1 MTISNKLVGKAV
13 FGGIAFGKI
22 KMVKKHDKDIVRKT
36 IDDVDKELKRFEKA
50 KKATIKELGDLYEKS
65 LKEIGEA
72 NAMIF
77 QIHQMMVEDLDYTES
92 ICSIISDQNANAE
105 YAVLTTGENFAE
117 MFSKMDDEY
126 MKERAADV
134 KDISKRLIN
143 VLTDGEYSSK
153 NTFEYP
159 VIVAADDL
167 APSETVQLDK
177 NMVLGF
183 VTRKGSQ
190 SSHTAILARTMNIPA
205 IIGVGDALL
214 DEFDG
219 KEAIIDG
226 FNGEVFISPD
236 HDTKEKLTKKKA
248 EKDAQTALL
257 QELKGKKNVTL
268 DGKEIELFANIGNA
282 EDVGAVLQND
292 GGGIGLFRSE
302 FVYLEC
308 NDYPSEE
315 YQFAIYKDVAQKMA
329 SKKVVVRTMDIGA
342 DKQVDYFNM
351 EKEDN
356 PALGVRALR
365 ICLKRPEIFETQLK
379 ALLRA
384 SAFGELAIM
393 VPMVTSLKE
402 VKEIK
407 DIVAKVKAELD
418 EQGIAYDKDI
428 ELGIMIET
436 PAAAII
442 SDKLAKEVDFFSIGT
457 NDLIQYTE
465 AVDRQNPNLG
475 DFFDPHHLAILRL
488 IAKVAEN
495 AHKEGIWVGICGELG
510 ADPEL
515 TEFFLSIGIDELSV
529 SPTSILGL
537 RKIIRSCDVSKIKNE
552 KLKLLK

>member
-1 MTISNKLVGKAV
+1 MESKELQGKGV
-13 FGGIAFGKI
+13 FGGISFGKLKI
-22 KMVKKHDKDIVRKT
+22 LKRQEQNVVRKT
-36 IDDVDKELKRFEKA
+36 IENIDDELKRFEKA
-50 KKATIKELGDLYEKS
+50 KKTALKELGELYEKS

-92 ICSIISDQNANAE
+92 ICSIIKDQKANAE
-105 YAVLTTGENFAE
+105 YAVLTTGENFLE

-134 KDISKRLIN
+134 KDISKRLLNI
-143 VLTDGEYSSK
+143 LTSGSYNGENSF
-153 NTFEYP
+153 TEP

-177 NMVLGF
+177 KMVLGF

-205 IIGVGDALL
+205 IIGVGDSLK

-219 KEAIIDG
+219 QEAIIDG
-226 FNGEVFISPD
+226 FSGQVFINPNNS
-236 HDTKEKLTKKKA
+236 EVERLTLKKQ
-248 EKDAQTALL
+248 EKDKQTALL
-257 QELKGKKNVTL
+257 QELKGKENITL
-268 DGKEIELFANIGNA
+268 DGQKVELFANIGNA
-282 EDVGAVLQND
+282 EDVGSVLQND

-329 SKKVVVRTMDIGA
+329 SKKVVIRTMDIGA
-342 DKQVDYFNM
+342 DKQVEYFNM
-351 EKEDN
+351 EKEAN
-356 PALGVRALR
+356 PALGLRALR
-365 ICLKRPEIFETQLK
+365 ICLRRHDIFETQLK
-379 ALLRA
+379 ALFRA
-384 SAFGELAIM
+384 SAFGKLAIM
-393 VPMVTSLKE
+393 FPMVTSVEE
-402 VKEIK
+402 VKQIK

-418 EQGIAYDKDI
+418 ESGIAYDKNM
-428 ELGIMIET
+428 ELGVMIET
-436 PAAAII
+436 PAAAVI

-475 DFFDPHHLAILRL
+475 DFFNPHHTAILRL
-488 IAKVAEN
+488 IAKVTEN
-495 AHKEGIWVGICGELG
+495 AHKAGIWTGICGELG

-529 SPTSILGL
+529 SPSSILSL
-537 RKIIRSCDVSKIKNE
+537 RKIIRECDVSKIKNE